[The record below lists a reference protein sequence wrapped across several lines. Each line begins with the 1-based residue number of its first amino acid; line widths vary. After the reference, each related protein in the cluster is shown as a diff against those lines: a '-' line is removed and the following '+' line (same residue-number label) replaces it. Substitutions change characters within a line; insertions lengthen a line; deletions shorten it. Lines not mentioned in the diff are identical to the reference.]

1 MTRQRWIILGFAVI
15 FALGMGFLLLEARA
29 MDAWLGGLVPIT
41 GDDHEYHRL
50 AVNLRYG
57 YGWTESILPPIE
69 QYHYDFSSDLG
80 QQFLSQFQEQGIVD
94 VDTIWDFYR
103 APGYPAF
110 LSIFYTVFGTTSLVG
125 RSMTAVLVGA
135 IALLI
140 TLTGSI
146 WAGWRGALAGGIA
159 GLLYMTPGVIR
170 IWGMDALMTE
180 VSSTFWVTLFA
191 FFFVLY
197 QKTHRPFYFVFMVFA
212 LIWALF
218 TRANLVTL
226 LPLLFFYFIAA
237 RVPRLLIAF
246 FVIALAVPLVLWAA
260 FASSQMGRLVTMTT
274 QGEIAFPQYHN
285 IQVLEGIGP
294 DRLYQGDWNLGRH
307 FDENGVLVPDWRFA
321 PQPGENG
328 WVKGFRFWLEN
339 PLQVPALFFVKLR
352 AGFWTK
358 EGIAGL
364 YTLGLCF
371 LFISL
376 GFRKPG
382 ERKRVLPNLSNRQIL
397 ALQIGLALAA
407 TIIMAVLHTS
417 LYLLVLGIY
426 AAMIVLALLRPYGDV
441 FTLPYPSPVWFL
453 TFVAS
458 HFITTILFMGV
469 RFHEPLDPL
478 LCMFGAFGLILLIEY
493 ILSGARRRRAS
504 YVLQPG

>member
-1 MTRQRWIILGFAVI
+1 MTKQRWIILCFAVM
-15 FALGMGFLLLEARA
+15 FALGTGILLLDARA
-29 MDAWLGGLVPIT
+29 VDAQLGGLIPIT

-50 AVNLRYG
+50 AINLRYG
-57 YGWTESILPPIE
+57 HSWTESILPPIE

-80 QQFLSQFQEQGIVD
+80 QQFLRQFQEQGIVD
-94 VDTIWDFYR
+94 LDPVWDFYR

-110 LSIFYTVFGTTSLVG
+110 LSIFYTVFGATPLVG
-125 RSMTAVLVGA
+125 RSMTAVLIGA

-140 TLTGSI
+140 TLTGSN

-159 GLLYMTPGVIR
+159 GVLYMFPDVIR
-170 IWGMDALMTE
+170 IWGMNALMTE
-180 VSSTFWVTLFA
+180 VSSTFWVTVFA

-197 QKTHRPFYFVFMVFA
+197 QKTRRPVYFVFLVFA

-226 LPLLFFYFIAA
+226 LPLLFLYFIIA
-237 RVPRLLIAF
+237 RYPRSLIAF

-260 FASSQMGRLVTMTT
+260 FASSQMGKLVTMTT
-274 QGEIAFPQYHN
+274 QGELAFPQYHN
-285 IQVLEGIGP
+285 IDVLEGIGP
-294 DRLYQGDWNLGRH
+294 ERLYQGDWNPGYVIG
-307 FDENGVLVPDWRFA
+307 ENGDVTIDWRHA
-321 PQPGENG
+321 SQPGENG
-328 WVKGFRFWLEN
+328 WVKGFQFWLEN

-376 GFRKPG
+376 GFRKPS
-382 ERKRVLPNLSNRQIL
+382 ERKRVLPNLSSRQIL
-397 ALQIGLALAA
+397 MLQVGLALAA
-407 TIIMAVLHTS
+407 TMIMAVLGTS
-417 LYLLVLGIY
+417 LYLLILGLY
-426 AAMIVLALLRPYGDV
+426 ALIIALALLRPYGHA
-441 FTLPYPSPVWFL
+441 FTFPYPSPAWFL

-458 HFITTILFMGV
+458 HFITTLLFMGV

-478 LCMFGAFGLILLIEY
+478 LCMFGAFGLILVIEY
-493 ILSGARRRRAS
+493 VLSGARRRRSS